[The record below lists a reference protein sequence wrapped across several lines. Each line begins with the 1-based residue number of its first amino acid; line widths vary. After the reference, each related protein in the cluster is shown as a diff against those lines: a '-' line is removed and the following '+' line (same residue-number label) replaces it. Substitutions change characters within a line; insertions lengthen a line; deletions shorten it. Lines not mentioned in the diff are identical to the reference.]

1 MPELPEV
8 ETIKRQLAK
17 TIVGKKVKNV
27 KINLAKMVNL
37 PVAKFKKTVVGA
49 KIEEIK
55 RRAKILIFDL
65 DNNWSVLIHLKL
77 TGQLIFHDDK
87 TEGDPPTKHTHII
100 YYFTDGTK
108 LYHND
113 LRQFGWE
120 RLIQTIAL
128 SEYWQKE
135 KLGPEPLDKDFNL
148 AEFTQILKS
157 RPQAVIKPLLM
168 DQKAIAGI
176 GNIYSDESLFVA
188 KILPTRKASTL
199 KPKEI
204 DKLFQ
209 AIKQILIKAIT
220 RHGTSV
226 QDYVDSHGQKGNFAP
241 KLFVYNRHGQPCK
254 KCRTKITR
262 LKLRGRSAHY
272 CPQCQK

>member
-87 TEGDPPTKHTHII
+87 TEGDPPTKYTHII

-120 RLIQTIAL
+120 RLIQTTVL

-254 KCRTKITR
+254 KCHTKITR